1 MPKWL
6 TTESDLRRRG
16 YRAVCGVDEAG
27 RGPLAGPVVAAA
39 VILPPKFVDKGIDD
53 SKRLTAAQREYLSNY
68 IIDKCFCYAV
78 ASVSSAEI
86 DRINILQATFAA
98 MRKAIAQLATTPDFV
113 LVDGNAAI
121 SKIDIPQLPIV
132 KGDQK
137 VLSIACAS
145 ILAKVHRDRL
155 MLAYHRQYPEY
166 GFDRHKGYP
175 TPEHREMI
183 QKHGVIAIHRRSF
196 TLLPDQRELEFAEAT
211 MTRSF
216 DKRNVE
222 KP

>member
-6 TTESDLRRRG
+6 HTESDLRKRG
-16 YRAVCGVDEAG
+16 YRAICGVDEAG

-53 SKRLTAAQREYLSNY
+53 SKRLTPTQREYLSNY
-68 IIDKCFCYAV
+68 IIENCFCCAI
-78 ASVSSAEI
+78 ASASSDEI
-86 DRINILQATFAA
+86 DQINILQATFGA
-98 MRKAIAQLATTPDFV
+98 MRMAINQLATHPDFI

-145 ILAKVHRDRL
+145 ILAKVYRDRL
-155 MLAYHRQYPEY
+155 MLAYHRLFPEY

-175 TPEHREMI
+175 TKEHRSMI
-183 QKHGVIAIHRRSF
+183 EKHGPIAIHRKSF
-196 TLLPDQRELEFAEAT
+196 TLLTDQRELDFGGEPPPGVTTPASE
-211 MTRSF
+211 
-216 DKRNVE
+216 DN
-222 KP
+222 